1 MSADQNNFSVVK
13 QQDEELEKIDFV
25 LPAELKHILLFEL
38 HFEPLQ
44 DQFLKYQFE
53 LENYRK
59 QRYNNPHEPY
69 ALGGNYV

>member
-1 MSADQNNFSVVK
+1 MILRIA
-13 QQDEELEKIDFV
+13 
-25 LPAELKHILLFEL
+25 ALKSMFMLYLFNRKKPRQKRYRV
-38 HFEPLQ
+38 HYTTI
-44 DQFLKYQFE
+44 FLKYQFE